1 MALNRSCVGKSFG
14 PYPFEYEDRDV
25 ILYALGVGATHD
37 ESRYVFE
44 GAEGFCTLPTFAV
57 VPCTQVLFEAVAVLD
72 ADLTRLLHGEQ
83 AIRWFAP
90 IPTSGTLN
98 TRFEVTGVY
107 DKGKGA
113 LAVIRATSADEQ
125 GRDLFENVVSLFLR
139 GEGGFGG
146 DPGPK
151 APRYDPPEGREPDVR
166 VEQRTLRR
174 QALLY
179 RLSGDRN
186 PLHASPEFAAAAG
199 FERPIL
205 HGLCTLGFAARHF
218 VNAALDGDVTR
229 LKALTARFSAVVYP
243 GDTLRTE
250 AWRDEGGRYV
260 ARVSRLAPE
269 GPEPVITHFSF
280 ETA

>member
-1 MALNRSCVGKSFG
+1 MALNRSCVGQSFG
-14 PYPFEYEDRDV
+14 PYPFEYDDRDV
-25 ILYALGVGATHD
+25 ILYALGVGATH
-37 ESRYVFE
+37 EELRYVFE
-44 GAEGFCTLPTFAV
+44 GAEGFCALPTFAV
-57 VPCTQVLFEAVAVLD
+57 IPATQALFEAVAVLE

-90 IPTSGTLN
+90 IPTSGTLH
-98 TRFEVTGVY
+98 TRFEVTGLY

-113 LAVIRATSADEQ
+113 LAVVRATSTDEQ
-125 GRDLFENVVSLFLR
+125 GRDLFENVISLFIR

-151 APRYDPPEGREPDVR
+151 APKYDPPEGREPDLR
-166 VEQRTLRR
+166 IEQRTMRR

-186 PLHASPEFAAAAG
+186 PLHASPEFAAASG

-218 VNAALDGDVTR
+218 VNAALGGDVTR
-229 LKALTARFSAVVYP
+229 MRSLTARFSAVVYP
-243 GDTLRTE
+243 GDTLCTE
-250 AWRDEGGRYV
+250 AWREDSGRYI
-260 ARVSRLAPE
+260 ARVSRLTDD
-269 GPEPVITHFSF
+269 GPQPVITNFMI

>member
-1 MALNRSCVGKSFG
+1 MALNLSCVGRSYG
-14 PYPFEYEDRDV
+14 PFPFEYEDRDV

-37 ESRYVFE
+37 ELHHTYE
-44 GAEGFCTLPTFAV
+44 GADGFRVVPTFAV
-57 VPCTQVLFEAVAVLD
+57 VPCTQVLFEALAVLE

-90 IPTSGTLN
+90 LPTSGTLN
-98 TRFEVTGVY
+98 THFEVTGIY

-125 GRDLFENVVSLFLR
+125 GRDLFENVISLFIR
-139 GEGGFGG
+139 GEGGWGG

-151 APRYDPPEGREPDVR
+151 APMIEPPEGIEPTVR
-166 VEQRTLRR
+166 VEQRTMRR

-179 RLSGDRN
+179 RLNGDRN
-186 PLHASPEFAAAAG
+186 PLHVSVEFAAMAG

-205 HGLCTLGFAARHF
+205 HGLCTLGFATRHF
-218 VNAALDGDVTR
+218 VNEALGGDGTR
-229 LKALTARFSAVVYP
+229 LKALGARFSAVVYP

-250 AWRDEGGRYV
+250 AWHTETGRWIG
-260 ARVSRLAPE
+260 RVSRLTPE
-269 GPEPVITHFSF
+269 GAQPVITNLFF
-280 ETA
+280 ETD

>member
-1 MALNRSCVGKSFG
+1 MGLNLSCVGKSFG
-14 PYPFEYEDRDV
+14 PYPFSYCDKDV
-25 ILYALGVGATHD
+25 ILYALGVGATH
-37 ESRYVFE
+37 EELQYLYE
-44 GAEGFCTLPTFAV
+44 GSQGFCAVPSFAV
-57 VPCTQVLFEAVAVLD
+57 IPATQALFEAVAVLE

-90 IPTSGTLN
+90 IPTSGTVQ
-98 TRFEVTGVY
+98 TRFQVTGVY

-113 LAVIRATSADEQ
+113 LAVIRAVSADET
-125 GRDLFENVVSLFLR
+125 GRDLFENIISLFIR

-151 APRYDPPEGREPDVR
+151 PQKYEPPEDRKPDFIA
-166 VEQRTLRR
+166 EQSTQKT

-186 PLHASPEFAAAAG
+186 PLHASPDFAKAAG

-205 HGLCTLGFAARHF
+205 HGLCTLGFATRHF
-218 VNAALDGDVTR
+218 VAEVLKGHCER
-229 LKALTARFSAVVYP
+229 LRSLSARFSAVVYP
-243 GDTLRTE
+243 GDTLRSE
-250 AWRDEGGRYV
+250 FWHVAGSQYV
-260 ARVSRLAPE
+260 GRVSRLTPE
-269 GPEPVITHFSF
+269 GPQPVLTNFSL

>member
-1 MALNRSCVGKSFG
+1 MSLDRSCVGRTIG
-14 PYPFEYEDRDV
+14 PYPFPYEDRDV
-25 ILYALGVGATHD
+25 ILYALGVGATH
-37 ESRYVFE
+37 EELRYVFE
-44 GAEGFCTLPTFAV
+44 GADGFCTLPTFAV
-57 VPCTQVLFEAVAVLD
+57 IPANQALFEAVALLN

-83 AIRWFAP
+83 AIRWFRP
-90 IPTSGTLN
+90 IPTSGTLQ
-98 TRFEVTGVY
+98 TRFVVEGVY

-113 LAVIRATSADEQ
+113 LAVIRATSADEA
-125 GRDLFENVVSLFLR
+125 GRDLFENTISLFIR

-151 APRYDPPEGREPDVR
+151 APKYDPPEGREPDFR
-166 VEQRTLRR
+166 VEQRTMRR

-205 HGLCTLGFAARHF
+205 HGLCTLGFATRHF
-218 VNAALDGDVTR
+218 VNSALGGDPVR
-229 LKALTARFSAVVYP
+229 LKSLTARFSAVAEP
-243 GDTLRTE
+243 WDTHCTE
-250 AWRDEGGRYV
+250 AWRVEEHCFHL
-260 ARVSRLAPE
+260 RVTSDR
-269 GPEPVITHFSF
+269 GQTVITNFMA

>member
-1 MALNRSCVGKSFG
+1 MALNLSSVGRTFG

-25 ILYALGVGATHD
+25 ILYALGVGATY
-37 ESRYVFE
+37 EELRYLYE
-44 GAEGFCTLPTFAV
+44 GSEGFCALPTFAV
-57 VPCTQVLFEAVAVLD
+57 IPATRALFEAVAVLD

-83 AIRWFAP
+83 AIRWFEP
-90 IPTSGTLN
+90 IPTAGTLY
-98 TRFEVTGVY
+98 TRFEVTGVF

-113 LAVIRATSADEQ
+113 LAVVRATSADHQ
-125 GRDLFENVVSLFLR
+125 GRDLFENVISLFIR

-151 APRYDPPEGREPDVR
+151 PPKYDPPEGREPDFQ
-166 VEQRTLRR
+166 VEQRTMRR

-179 RLSGDRN
+179 RLNGDRN

-199 FERPIL
+199 FDRPIL
-205 HGLCTLGFAARHF
+205 HGLCSLGFATRHF
-218 VNAALDGDVTR
+218 VNAVLDGNVTR
-229 LKALTARFSAVVYP
+229 LKSLTARFSAVVFP

-250 AWRDEGGRYV
+250 VWREEEGRYV
-260 ARVSRLAPE
+260 LRTSRLTPE
-269 GPEPVITHFSF
+269 GPQPVITNFLI